1 MILTPEQQQTIQSS
15 TEIYRR
21 EVMQINEW
29 IEHETN
35 DAKLDKL
42 YLLRTIA
49 TIEHGNRIGLF
60 DEKNTEAY
68 LEAIGEEVDR
78 HFPEKDDD
86 DLHDDLLILDDAIKN
101 RLFAHPQSEKAYLLK
116 ALHLTL

>member
-1 MILTPEQQQTIQSS
+1 MTLTPDQQQTVQSS
-15 TEIYRR
+15 SEIYRR

-29 IEHETN
+29 IEHET
-35 DAKLDKL
+35 DDTKLNKL

-60 DEKNTEAY
+60 DEQNSEAY

-78 HFPEKDDD
+78 HFPEKEDD
-86 DLHDDLLILDDAIKN
+86 DLHDDLLILDDGMKN
-101 RLFAHPQSEKAYLLK
+101 RLFANPQTEKAALLK